1 MKKLIFGMQNLELL
15 GWGKIFVEIVIFEI
29 AKIETSSLTG
39 NPIVKHFWLKNVHF
53 LPNFEVF

>member
-1 MKKLIFGMQNLELL
+1 MQNLELL